1 MQHESLIFS
10 FVKKMRDE
18 NSLSDAP
25 CRSTIFICWALNC
38 SLKSSKHLNVLYAQK
53 SNEREQLRLRSA
65 RYPFHTTGCLVS
77 KHC

>member
-38 SLKSSKHLNVLYAQK
+38 SLKSSKHLNVLYA
-53 SNEREQLRLRSA
+53 
-65 RYPFHTTGCLVS
+65 
-77 KHC
+77 